1 MSWFL
6 FAKAMHIIGFVSW
19 FAGLLY
25 LVRLFIYHAEAN
37 ESKPPEEAVILK
49 KQYALM
55 ERRLYTII
63 TNPAMIMTWIGGIT
77 MLTLGYFRADTPDY
91 LSDGWLHVKLLLV
104 VLLTGYNHYCKALMR
119 KLAND
124 TNTISSEKMRGLNE
138 VPTLFLAAIV
148 LLAVFKSLLNF
159 GIAFAGLFAFG
170 FSLFMGI
177 RFYKKQR
184 AKKGWENEK

>member
-1 MSWFL
+1 MNWFL
-6 FAKAMHIIGFVSW
+6 LAKAMHIIGFVSW

-25 LVRLFIYHAEAN
+25 LVRLFIYHQEAN
-37 ESKPPEEAVILK
+37 ESKPPAEAAILK

-63 TNPAMIMTWIGGIT
+63 TNPAMILTWIGGLT

-91 LSDGWLHVKLLLV
+91 LLNGWLHLKLFLV
-104 VLLTGYNHYCKALMR
+104 ILLTGYNHYCKALMG

-138 VPTLFLAAIV
+138 IPTIFLAAIV
-148 LLAVFKSLLNF
+148 LLAVFKSLLHF

-170 FSLFMGI
+170 FALFMGI

-184 AKKGWENEK
+184 AKKGWDK